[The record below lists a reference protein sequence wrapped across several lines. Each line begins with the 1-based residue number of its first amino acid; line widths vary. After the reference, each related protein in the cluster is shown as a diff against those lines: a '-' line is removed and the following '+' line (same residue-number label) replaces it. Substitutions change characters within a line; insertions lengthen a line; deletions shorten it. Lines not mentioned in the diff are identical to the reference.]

1 MRERH
6 SLVHKS
12 PKYEVK
18 QGDVVI
24 VKTDDKN
31 RGKWPL
37 AIVEQLFPG
46 PDGVT
51 RAVQLKTKNGVLE
64 RPVQHLY
71 PLEMQCDANEKSDK
85 SKLNPSVPSFRP
97 MRAAAAQA
105 RAKISAITEHEMEE
119 V

>member
-1 MRERH
+1 MR
-6 SLVHKS
+6 SNK
-12 PKYEVK
+12 
-18 QGDVVI
+18 GTCI

-71 PLEMQCDANEKSDK
+71 PLEMQCDAKEKSDK
-85 SKLNPSVPSFRP
+85 PKLNPSVPPFRP
-97 MRAAAAQA
+97 KRAAAAEA
-105 RAKISAITEHEMEE
+105 KAKIAAIVEHEMEE